1 MSETRGKG
9 YMGEGYFPV
18 GPMPRKAEPIK
29 TERSLTT
36 TVMELDASRIGREGV
51 LKYLLEKALADVP
64 DAQFVTITVYKWT
77 EEPTEFATRES
88 C

>member
-1 MSETRGKG
+1 MRGEG
-9 YMGEGYFPV
+9 YMGEGHFPI

-36 TVMELDASRIGREGV
+36 TIAELESTYMGRDRRLVM
-51 LKYLLEKALADVP
+51 LLESALKDVP
-64 DAQFVTITVYKWT
+64 DAQFVTITVYKWD
-77 EEPTEFATRES
+77 EPSTEFTTRET